1 MGADALGTFDYS
13 GAANVLS
20 SAIRFDYLWNEVRVK
35 GGAYGS
41 MYSHRRNGSLAFGS
55 YRDPNIQKTL
65 DVYKKLP
72 EYVESLTVTEEELN
86 KYIIGTI
93 SPLEQPKSAVSKGM
107 AALSRLK
114 TDFSAEDIV
123 ALKEE
128 ILATKSA
135 QLSDYAKEI
144 EKVLEDASVVVIGN
158 KAQIEEEK
166 NLFDEIYTLY

>member
-1 MGADALGTFDYS
+1 MFT
-13 GAANVLS
+13 
-20 SAIRFDYLWNEVRVK
+20 
-35 GGAYGS
+35 
-41 MYSHRRNGSLAFGS
+41 
-55 YRDPNIQKTL
+55 
-65 DVYKKLP
+65 KKLP